1 MTAMRFIGLLLL
13 AGAGA
18 FTALA
23 IAGNLSGG
31 PDYTVSVLD
40 HDVATMSGLAV
51 FSSGLALA
59 LIFCAGLAIMVGGA
73 AHAGRHRGS
82 RPRRTRPTTLGGTS
96 GPDARA

>member
-1 MTAMRFIGLLLL
+1 MRFIGLLLL
-13 AGAGA
+13 AGAAA

-31 PDYTVSVLD
+31 PQYTVSVLD
-40 HDVATMSGLAV
+40 HNVATMSGLAL

-73 AHAGRHRGS
+73 AHAGRHRS
-82 RPRRTRPTTLGGTS
+82 TRPRRTRNTTLGGTP
-96 GPDARA
+96 GPGARG

>member
-1 MTAMRFIGLLLL
+1 MRFFGLLLL
-13 AGAGA
+13 AGAAA

-40 HDVATMSGLAV
+40 HDVATMSGLAL

-59 LIFCAGLAIMVGGA
+59 LIFCAGLAIMVSGM
-73 AHAGRHRGS
+73 AHAGRHRSS
-82 RPRRTRPTTLGGTS
+82 RPRRMRHTTLGGTP
-96 GPDARA
+96 GPGTRA